1 MEDEEKIRIAN
12 EIYNSSQSEDAEKKI
27 EDILYYEEFE
37 FLKEEKDY
45 YKFSEK
51 DVFAIVKSEKK
62 DDKDVLLYE
71 IYNKKG
77 ERIANCNE
85 NGEIEFTDEYKAKL
99 EKMPKEF
106 YDKIGFDKRKMK
118 MDIVEKSQED
128 KEKNE
133 EEKEHSLEKA
143 GIKVENKDKKEEK
156 QKNAEVPEKQEEK
169 IAKMGE
175 DLDVNPDD
183 IRSSSEIKDKE
194 FYKLVPEARTDFK
207 GWVSIVYIGSTNE
220 FKVIG
225 QDIKTGKFKQLDTVL
240 PSQAVEQKST
250 IDIESQGQNVERKS
264 LGNIGGVLKIKGN
277 NEYSFAANIKE
288 FRPIEFKELRRE
300 KNTGEYIATEMTT
313 SHQWP
318 TNREA
323 DKIMEKRENEDT
335 IDEVKA
341 YREEEIKG
349 NKIVNQEKIKDENTK
364 KAKQDKEKED
374 EQAEEEKQKVPWEH
388 LKKYGY

>member
-1 MEDEEKIRIAN
+1 MDENEKIKIAK
-12 EIYNSSQSEDAEKKI
+12 EIYNNSQSEDEKKQI
-27 EDILYYEEFE
+27 EGILYYEEFE
-37 FLKEEKDY
+37 FLKEENEF

-51 DVFAIVKSEKK
+51 DAFVIEKSENK
-62 DDKDVLLYE
+62 DDKQVLLYE
-71 IYNKKG
+71 VYNKKG
-77 ERIANCNE
+77 ERIANCDE
-85 NGEIEFTDEYKAKL
+85 NGNIEFTDEYKSKL
-99 EKMPKEF
+99 AKMPKEF

-118 MDIVEKSQED
+118 IDVVEKIQDD
-128 KEKNE
+128 KEKDE
-133 EEKEHSLEKA
+133 SEKNPKLEKNNV
-143 GIKVENKDKKEEK
+143 KLEKKENEPEK
-156 QKNAEVPEKQEEK
+156 KKDEEVPENQEEK

-207 GWVSIVYIGSTNE
+207 GWVSIVYIGSTKE

-225 QDIKTGKFKQLDTVL
+225 QDIKTGKFKQLDSIL

-250 IDIESQGQNVERKS
+250 IDIDSQGQNVERKS

-300 KNTGEYIATEMTT
+300 KNTGEYIASEMTT

-323 DKIMEKRENEDT
+323 DKIMKKRENEDT

-341 YREEEIKG
+341 YREEELKG
-349 NKIVNQEKIKDENTK
+349 NKIVNQEKIKDETTK
-364 KAKQDKEKED
+364 KAKQNKEREVEKE
-374 EQAEEEKQKVPWEH
+374 EEENQRVPWEH